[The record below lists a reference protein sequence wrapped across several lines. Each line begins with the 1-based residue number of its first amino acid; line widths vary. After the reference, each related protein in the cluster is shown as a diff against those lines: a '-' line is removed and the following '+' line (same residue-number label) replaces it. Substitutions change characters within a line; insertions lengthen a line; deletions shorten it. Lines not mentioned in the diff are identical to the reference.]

1 MRKIEEEKLRARN
14 FEIEADKQARISE
27 ILADQVGNLKKALE
41 AANRSSLNFQALQ
54 TKQGSQIQPPSIVPH
69 MADAVMEEKI

>member
-41 AANRSSLNFQALQ
+41 AANRLYLNFQALQ
-54 TKQGSQIQPPSIVPH
+54 TKQGSQIQPASIVPH